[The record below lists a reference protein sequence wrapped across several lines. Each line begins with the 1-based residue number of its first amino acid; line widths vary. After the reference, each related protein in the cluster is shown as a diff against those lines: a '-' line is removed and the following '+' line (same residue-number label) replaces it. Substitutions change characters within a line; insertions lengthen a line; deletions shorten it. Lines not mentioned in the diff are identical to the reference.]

1 MTDQSKQDVNQHV
14 IRPIRADEWEQ
25 VKELRIASLHD
36 PVASIAFLDTAE
48 LAEAR
53 PDSFWQ
59 ERTAGAASGRA
70 VCQFVAEGP
79 DGVWDGSVTVL
90 VEELGTTDFLDRE
103 IETTQGHVV
112 GVFVREGRRG
122 TGLAEELFRAGLEW
136 AWSLENPGLE
146 RVRLYVH
153 ERNDR
158 AQAFYRRI
166 GFQDSGVRVPL
177 ETDPSAKEL
186 EYVIARPAGI

>member
-1 MTDQSKQDVNQHV
+1 MSDIQHV
-14 IRPIRADEWEQ
+14 IRPVREDEWEK
-25 VKELRIASLHD
+25 VRDLRIASLHD
-36 PVASIAFLDTAE
+36 PVAPIAFLDTAE

-53 PDSFWQ
+53 SDSFWQ

-70 VCQFVAEGP
+70 VRQFVAVGP
-79 DGVWDGSVTVL
+79 DGVWNGSVTVL

-112 GVFVREGRRG
+112 GVYVREGHRG
-122 TGLAEELFRAGLEW
+122 TGVAEELFRAGLEW
-136 AWSLENPGLE
+136 AWSLEGPALE

-153 ERNDR
+153 ERNER
-158 AQAFYRRI
+158 AQAFYHRI

-177 ETDPSAKEL
+177 ESDPSAKEM
-186 EYVIARPAGI
+186 EFVIPRP

>member
-1 MTDQSKQDVNQHV
+1 MQHV
-14 IRPIRADEWEQ
+14 IRPVREDEWEK
-25 VKELRIASLHD
+25 VRDLRIASLQD
-36 PVASIAFLDTAE
+36 PVAPIAFLDTVE

-53 PDSFWQ
+53 PDSVWQ
-59 ERTAGAASGRA
+59 ERTANAASGRA
-70 VCQFVAEGP
+70 VRQFVAVGP
-79 DGVWDGSVTVL
+79 DGVWNGSVTVL

-112 GVFVREGRRG
+112 GVFVREGQRG
-122 TGLAEELFRAGLEW
+122 TGVAEELFRAGLEW
-136 AWSLENPGLE
+136 AWSLEGPALE

-153 ERNDR
+153 ERNER

-177 ETDPSAKEL
+177 ESDPSAKEM
-186 EYVIARPAGI
+186 EFVIPRP

>member
-1 MTDQSKQDVNQHV
+1 MQHV
-14 IRPIRADEWEQ
+14 IRPVRADEWEK
-25 VKELRIASLHD
+25 VRDLRLVSLKD
-36 PVASIAFLDTAE
+36 PVAPIAFLDTTE

-53 PDSFWQ
+53 SDSFWQ

-70 VCQFVAEGP
+70 VRQFVAEGP
-79 DGVWDGSVTVL
+79 DGVWNGSVAVL

-112 GVFVREGRRG
+112 GVYVREAQRG
-122 TGLAEELFRAGLEW
+122 TGVAEELFRAGLEW
-136 AWSLENPGLE
+136 AWSLEGPALE

-153 ERNDR
+153 ERNER

-166 GFQDSGVRVPL
+166 GFRDSGVRVPL
-177 ETDPSAKEL
+177 ASDPSAMEL
-186 EYVIARPAGI
+186 EFVFPRP

>member
-1 MTDQSKQDVNQHV
+1 MQHV
-14 IRPIRADEWEQ
+14 IRPVRDDEWEK

-36 PVASIAFLDTAE
+36 PAAPIAFLDTAE

-59 ERTAGAASGRA
+59 ERAAGAASGRA
-70 VCQFVAEGP
+70 VRQFVAVGP
-79 DGVWDGSVTVL
+79 DGVWNGSVTVL

-112 GVFVREGRRG
+112 GVFVREGQRG

-136 AWSLENPGLE
+136 AWSLEGPALE

-153 ERNDR
+153 DRNER

-166 GFQDSGVRVPL
+166 GFQHSGVRVPL
-177 ETDPSAKEL
+177 ESDPTAMEL
-186 EYVIARPAGI
+186 EFVVPRP

>member
-1 MTDQSKQDVNQHV
+1 MQHV
-14 IRPIRADEWEQ
+14 IRPVREHEWEK
-25 VKELRIASLHD
+25 VRDLRLDSLRD
-36 PVASIAFLDTAE
+36 PVAPIAFLDTAE

-53 PDSFWQ
+53 SDSFWQ

-70 VCQFVAEGP
+70 VRQFVAVAP
-79 DGVWDGSVTVL
+79 DGEWNGSVAVL

-112 GVFVREGRRG
+112 GVFVREGVRG
-122 TGLAEELFRAGLEW
+122 TGVAEELFRAGLEW
-136 AWSLENPGLE
+136 AWSLEGPALE

-153 ERNDR
+153 ERNER

-177 ETDPSAKEL
+177 DSDPSAKEL
-186 EYVIARPAGI
+186 EFVIPRP

>member
-1 MTDQSKQDVNQHV
+1 MSAEQNPYV
-14 IRPIRADEWEQ
+14 IRPVRSDEWEQ

-36 PVASIAFLDTAE
+36 PVAPIAFLDTVE

-70 VCQFVAEGP
+70 VRQFVAVGP
-79 DGVWDGSVTVL
+79 DGVWDGTVTVL
-90 VEELGTTDFLDRE
+90 VEERGSTDFLDRE

-122 TGLAEELFRAGLEW
+122 AGLAEDLFRAGLEW
-136 AWSLENPGLE
+136 AWSLEDPALE

-153 ERNDR
+153 ERNER

-177 ETDPSAKEL
+177 AADPSAHEL
-186 EYVIARPAGI
+186 EYVLTRP

>member
-1 MTDQSKQDVNQHV
+1 MSDQHV
-14 IRPIRADEWEQ
+14 IRPVRDDEWEKA
-25 VKELRIASLHD
+25 KELRIASLHD
-36 PVASIAFLDTAE
+36 AAAPIAFLDTAA

-70 VCQFVAEGP
+70 VRQFVAVGP
-79 DGVWDGSVTVL
+79 DGVWNGTVTVL

-112 GVFVREGRRG
+112 GVFVRDGQRG

-136 AWSLENPGLE
+136 AWSLEGPALE

-153 ERNDR
+153 ERNER

-177 ETDPSAKEL
+177 LSDPCAMEL
-186 EYVIARPAGI
+186 EFVVPRP